1 MQFLNEEQQRR
12 AKAEADLPPLPP
24 LLAQILAETRAKQLA
39 AKEGREYVP
48 ERKPAGDGNAS
59 DGEAQ
64 PPSGPLLLEGPS
76 AGLVVQG
83 TNVPE
88 RQPGDSDSDSD
99 AEPEAPLG
107 PLDPARCRV
116 HGPGFSGGAAGQ
128 PVKLTLTA
136 RDANGKRIREGGAM
150 LLVMVEPPRAPGQE
164 EEPDAIEAEV
174 TDHGDGTYSAVYT
187 VPAKGNYQL
196 HIEVDG
202 EPVGDSPYPVFF
214 SAAKLVT
221 ESGATAA
228 AGAAAAPGQPA
239 QGAQPASG
247 AQLPAPVTTSAGIQ
261 VVTAQSIKAAQAQT
275 QGQLGA
281 AAAAGD
287 MGASVALA
295 AGFPAGA
302 AAQNSLGADMVRSG
316 MTFPVIDAEQLQR
329 MVVVGGVSP
338 LATPDALKS
347 VFSLAGAIVNA
358 QLAPMGTGI
367 AFVTFSSAAEAA
379 NALTMGGASMMGQ
392 PLKVELATEAKKAAD
407 AAMAAHNP
415 YAALQAQQLAHF
427 QMLQQQ
433 QAALAQ
439 QVATMRAAQRT
450 GVQLP
455 LDQRIVLKKPEAN
468 GSERRRSRSRS
479 REREHGSRRRS
490 RSRDRERGSRRRS
503 RSRERERGSRRERSR
518 SRDRKRSHRSRSR
531 ERGSRHKEHKH
542 KHHKHHKRSHRSKE
556 REDRKDEKAA
566 GGDKMEVDAAAA
578 AAAQQPAAAAD
589 GNKDDLEALLDE
601 FEG

>member
-1 MQFLNEEQQRR
+1 MQFVNEAEQRR

-24 LLAQILAETRAKQLA
+24 LLAQILAETRAKQQA

-48 ERKPAGDGNAS
+48 ERKQAGDGTGS
-59 DGEAQ
+59 DDEAQ

-76 AGLVVQG
+76 SGLLVQG
-83 TNVPE
+83 TNVPD

-150 LLVMVEPPRAPGQE
+150 VLVMVEPPRTPGVE

-174 TDHGDGTYSAVYT
+174 TDHGDGTYTAVYT
-187 VPAKGNYQL
+187 VPSKGNYQL

-202 EPVGDSPYPVFF
+202 DPVGDSPYPVFF
-214 SAAKLVT
+214 SAAKLVV
-221 ESGATAA
+221 EGSGAAA

-239 QGAQPASG
+239 QAVQPASG
-247 AQLPAPVTTSAGIQ
+247 AQLPAPVTTSAGFQ

-275 QGQLGA
+275 QTQLGA

-287 MGASVALA
+287 LGASVALA
-295 AGFPAGA
+295 AGAPAGA
-302 AAQNSLGADMVRSG
+302 ALQNSLGADMVRSG
-316 MTFPVIDAEQLQR
+316 MAFPPFDAEQLQR
-329 MVVVGGVSP
+329 MVVVGGVMA

-347 VFSLAGAIVNA
+347 VFSLAGAILNC
-358 QLAPMGTGI
+358 QLTPPGTGF

-379 NALTMGGASMMGQ
+379 NALTMGGASLMGQ
-392 PLKVELATEAKKAAD
+392 PLKVELATEAKKGAD
-407 AAMAAHNP
+407 AALAAHNP

-433 QAALAQ
+433 QSALAQ

-455 LDQRIVLKKPEAN
+455 LDQRI
-468 GSERRRSRSRS
+468 
-479 REREHGSRRRS
+479 
-490 RSRDRERGSRRRS
+490 
-503 RSRERERGSRRERSR
+503 
-518 SRDRKRSHRSRSR
+518 RSHRSRSR

-542 KHHKHHKRSHRSKE
+542 KHHKHHHKRSHRSHSRERKE
-556 REDRKDEKAA
+556 DKSA
-566 GGDKMEVDAAAA
+566 GGDKMEVEAAAA
-578 AAAQQPAAAAD
+578 AAEQQQQQQPAAA

-601 FEG
+601 FDG